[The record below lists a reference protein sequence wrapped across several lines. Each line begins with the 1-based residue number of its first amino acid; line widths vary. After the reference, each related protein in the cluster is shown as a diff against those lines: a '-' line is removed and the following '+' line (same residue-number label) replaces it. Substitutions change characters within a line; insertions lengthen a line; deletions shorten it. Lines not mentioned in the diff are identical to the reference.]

1 MDKTSYDDLFNLSEV
16 KQDLRRG
23 TIECNK
29 RGLQQSAKW
38 LAEINFSLKASPSSP
53 PEDTHHLLEEGIAA
67 SELDRYYMAKSYF
80 DCREYDRAAYFLTE
94 CQSPVP
100 KFLHYYS
107 TYMAREKRKL
117 DNMTEDLIIE
127 YNKSAQPHMD
137 RGLADLMD
145 TLKMEHNDNKLDG
158 YCLYLYGVVLKKLEL
173 NEQAMDVLLE
183 AVRQV
188 PTLWAAWYEL
198 ALIINDRQRLYRL
211 ALPQHWMRHIFYAHT
226 LVELSLNDEGIKLY
240 EDLEAA
246 GFTCFY
252 TTSQLALAYLNNRG
266 EFCFIPLESPLIFN
280 YFLSDVE
287 RALEIFEE
295 LQRQDPYRLDNLDM
309 YSNVLFIKD
318 MRVEMAQ
325 LAHKVV
331 EINKY
336 RPESCCVIGN
346 YFSIRSEHQKAIL
359 YFQRALKLNPK
370 YLFAWTL
377 MGHEFMET
385 KNTNGAIQS
394 YRKAIEVHRRD
405 FRAWY
410 GLGQAYEI
418 LKMPIYSLYYYKMS
432 HQLRPNDSRMLVALG
447 ETYEKLDRSE
457 YALKCYQKACN
468 VGDIEGYALL
478 KLGYLYEKLGEME
491 KAVPAFLSFCAME
504 RGTADKVTQY
514 KTYLK
519 LGHYYETVGN
529 YREAQHFA
537 QTALEH
543 EETKLEAKALLK
555 TINKKLEAVQGASGG
570 SSSVATAATITEI
583 RVDANNLSG
592 DVPMDES
599 DMILMPAEEEKEKK
613 KTRRTVGLGAEDED
627 DEEDRISV
635 ASNAFSS
642 RESLT
647 LSLDFDSEDG
657 GGGNAGGEGGV
668 GGNDSSMNITTG

>member
-1 MDKTSYDDLFNLSEV
+1 MLID
-16 KQDLRRG
+16 
-23 TIECNK
+23 
-29 RGLQQSAKW
+29 
-38 LAEINFSLKASPSSP
+38 P
-53 PEDTHHLLEEGIAA
+53 P
-67 SELDRYYMAKSYF
+67 F
-80 DCREYDRAAYFLTE
+80 
-94 CQSPVP
+94 P
-100 KFLHYYS
+100 
-107 TYMAREKRKL
+107 
-117 DNMTEDLIIE
+117 
-127 YNKSAQPHMD
+127 
-137 RGLADLMD
+137 
-145 TLKMEHNDNKLDG
+145 
-158 YCLYLYGVVLKKLEL
+158 
-173 NEQAMDVLLE
+173 
-183 AVRQV
+183 
-188 PTLWAAWYEL
+188 
-198 ALIINDRQRLYRL
+198 
-211 ALPQHWMRHIFYAHT
+211 
-226 LVELSLNDEGIKLY
+226 
-240 EDLEAA
+240 
-246 GFTCFY
+246 
-252 TTSQLALAYLNNRG
+252 
-266 EFCFIPLESPLIFN
+266 
-280 YFLSDVE
+280 DVE
-287 RALEIFEE
+287 RALEIFED

-346 YFSIRSEHQKAIL
+346 YFSIRSDHQKAIL

-394 YRKAIEVHRRD
+394 YRKAIEVNRRD

-491 KAVPAFLSFCAME
+491 KAVPAFLNFCSLD
-504 RGTADKVTQY
+504 RGTADKGTQY

-537 QTALEH
+537 QIALEH
-543 EETKLEAKALLK
+543 EETKMEAKALLK
-555 TINKKLEAVQGASGG
+555 TINKKLEATK
-570 SSSVATAATITEI
+570 ATSTMETPVRVGLNLVDSTSQNTIDI
-583 RVDANNLSG
+583 A
-592 DVPMDES
+592 MDES
-599 DMILMPAEEEKEKK
+599 DLIVLPDASN
-613 KTRRTVGLGAEDED
+613 TR
-627 DEEDRISV
+627 EEDRISIS
-635 ASNAFSS
+635 SNAFSS
-642 RESLT
+642 RESL
-647 LSLDFDSEDG
+647 SLDYDTDDAG
-657 GGGNAGGEGGV
+657 GGGPAGGSGT
-668 GGNDSSMNITTG
+668 GGNDSSMNITSG